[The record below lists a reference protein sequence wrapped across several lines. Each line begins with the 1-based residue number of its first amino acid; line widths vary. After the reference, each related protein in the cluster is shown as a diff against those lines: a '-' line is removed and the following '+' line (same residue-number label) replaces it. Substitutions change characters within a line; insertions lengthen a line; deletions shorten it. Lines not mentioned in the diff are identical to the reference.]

1 MYQLDV
7 KKASAKVTALAR
19 MVRFL
24 PFYKKRVLMKAFIMS
39 QFSYCPLI
47 WMFCSRKMNK
57 KINYIHEKV
66 LRLVYNDY
74 TDTFEDL
81 LVNDKSVSIHHYN
94 IQRVAIEMFKVKN
107 NLCPEILQSIFSQKT
122 SHSRSNALF
131 QRPNI
136 NTVDNGEESLRWL
149 GPIVWDIMIPGN
161 IKAISDL
168 KEFKQKVKVWTPE
181 NCPCKLCKVY
191 VLNLGFVTL
200 YE

>member
-1 MYQLDV
+1 
-7 KKASAKVTALAR
+7 

-57 KINYIHEKV
+57 KINYIHERV
-66 LRLVYNDY
+66 LRLIYNDY
-74 TDTFEDL
+74 TNTFEDL

-122 SHSRSNALF
+122 SHSRSNV
-131 QRPNI
+131 I
-136 NTVDNGEESLRWL
+136 TV
-149 GPIVWDIMIPGN
+149 VWSHCMGYYEI
-161 IKAISDL
+161 L
-168 KEFKQKVKVWTPE
+168 KQF
-181 NCPCKLCKVY
+181 LI
-191 VLNLGFVTL
+191 
-200 YE
+200 